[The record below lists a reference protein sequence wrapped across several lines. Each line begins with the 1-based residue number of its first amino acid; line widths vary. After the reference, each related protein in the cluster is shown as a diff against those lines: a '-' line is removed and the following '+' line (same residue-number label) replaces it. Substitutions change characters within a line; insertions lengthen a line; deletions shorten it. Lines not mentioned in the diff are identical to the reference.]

1 MGVRGVWGVRGVRGV
16 RGQRATL
23 VLPRQPRLDPPVS
36 ALRVSFA
43 LTRQISRVRNALAW
57 RVARMC
63 LTLLVV
69 VVVLSALGQMKRGG
83 LLQDARPGPAKPAQY
98 HAMSRPAAVIAPIS
112 DHLIWVAGRIHQLHD
127 IDSLSN
133 QYTVLFAI
141 LQNH

>member
-16 RGQRATL
+16 RGQRAAL

-63 LTLLVV
+63 LTLLSRCAAGAE
-69 VVVLSALGQMKRGG
+69 VLVCALATLDRRIALGE
-83 LLQDARPGPAKPAQY
+83 
-98 HAMSRPAAVIAPIS
+98 
-112 DHLIWVAGRIHQLHD
+112 QLM
-127 IDSLSN
+127 
-133 QYTVLFAI
+133 VGV
-141 LQNH
+141 